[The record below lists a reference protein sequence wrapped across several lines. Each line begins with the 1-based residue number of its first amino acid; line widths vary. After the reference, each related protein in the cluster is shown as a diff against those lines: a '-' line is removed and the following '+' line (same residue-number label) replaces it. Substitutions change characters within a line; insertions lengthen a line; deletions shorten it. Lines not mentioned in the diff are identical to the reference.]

1 MDFPFIKEALS
12 QLFSK
17 PSCQMYVPDKTK
29 EGAPNYRGR
38 IVFHPDKCINCMM
51 CERVC
56 SGNAITHVIEKT
68 PEGDDKVTR
77 TFYLGSCTFC
87 ATCMD
92 FCGHGAIEF
101 TRDYHMIA
109 TKEEDLMVSGTF
121 IKKAPVKKAPA
132 AKPAASKAETAPA
145 AAPAEGGRVI
155 KPRDDGKPVQ
165 VPSKCVYCTICA
177 KKCPAGAL
185 EVDRANKT
193 WKLDEDNCVGC
204 GTCAEACPKKAILM
218 PGDEPVTE
226 AAPVA
231 PAAPAPKAEEKAAP
245 AGAMI
250 SPRDDGKP
258 VQVPSK
264 CVYCTICAKKCPA
277 GALEVDRAN
286 KTWTLDEDS
295 CVGCGT
301 CAEACPKKAIL
312 MPGDEPVPVDAPAA
326 APAPKAAAPAPAPKK
341 EEPAAP
347 KAEEKPAEPPKPVE
361 PRDDG
366 RPVQDPAKCIYCTI
380 CARKCPVGALEVD
393 RTAKTWKLDEDVCIG
408 CGNCYEVCPKK
419 AIVL

>member
-17 PSCQMYVPDKTK
+17 PSCEMYVPDKTK

-132 AKPAASKAETAPA
+132 PKPAAPAAPAPA
-145 AAPAEGGRVI
+145 AGALI

-218 PGDEPVTE
+218 PGDEPVPADAPAATPAPK
-226 AAPVA
+226 AAPA
-231 PAAPAPKAEEKAAP
+231 PAPKKEEPAPAPKAEEKP
-245 AGAMI
+245 AEPPKPVE
-250 SPRDDGKP
+250 PREDGKP
-258 VQVPSK
+258 VQDPSK

-277 GALEVDRAN
+277 GALTVDRAN
-286 KTWTLDEDS
+286 KTW
-295 CVGCGT
+295 
-301 CAEACPKKAIL
+301 
-312 MPGDEPVPVDAPAA
+312 
-326 APAPKAAAPAPAPKK
+326 
-341 EEPAAP
+341 
-347 KAEEKPAEPPKPVE
+347 
-361 PRDDG
+361 
-366 RPVQDPAKCIYCTI
+366 
-380 CARKCPVGALEVD
+380 
-393 RTAKTWKLDEDVCIG
+393 KLDEDLCIG

-419 AIVL
+419 AILI

>member
-1 MDFPFIKEALS
+1 MDFPFIREALS

-17 PSCQMYVPDKTK
+17 PSCEMYLPDKTK
-29 EGAPNYRGR
+29 LGAPNYRGR

-121 IKKAPVKKAPA
+121 VKKAPVKKAPA
-132 AKPAASKAETAPA
+132 AKPAAAAPA
-145 AAPAEGGRVI
+145 AAPAAGTVI

-165 VPSKCVYCTICA
+165 VPSKCVYCTLCA

-185 EVDRANKT
+185 TVDRANKT
-193 WKLDEDNCVGC
+193 WTLNEDECVGC

-218 PGDEPVTE
+218 PGDEPVAVE
-226 AAPVA
+226 GAP
-231 PAAPAPKAEEKAAP
+231 APAPKAAP
-245 AGAMI
+245 AAAALI
-250 SPRDDGKP
+250 QPRDDGKP
-258 VQVPSK
+258 VQVPSKCVYCTLCAKNCPAGALTVDRANKTWTLEEDLCVGCGTCAESCPKKAILMPGDEPVAVEGAPAPAAAPKAEPATAPKAAEPAPAPKEEEKPAAPVEPRDDGRPVQDPSK

-277 GALEVDRAN
+277 GALTVDRAN
-286 KTWTLDEDS
+286 KTWTLDED
-295 CVGCGT
+295 
-301 CAEACPKKAIL
+301 L
-312 MPGDEPVPVDAPAA
+312 
-326 APAPKAAAPAPAPKK
+326 
-341 EEPAAP
+341 
-347 KAEEKPAEPPKPVE
+347 
-361 PRDDG
+361 
-366 RPVQDPAKCIYCTI
+366 
-380 CARKCPVGALEVD
+380 
-393 RTAKTWKLDEDVCIG
+393 CIG

-419 AIVL
+419 AILI

>member
-1 MDFPFIKEALS
+1 MDFPFIREALS

-17 PSCQMYVPDKTK
+17 PSCEMYLPDKTK
-29 EGAPNYRGR
+29 LGAPNYRGR

-121 IKKAPVKKAPA
+121 VKKAPA
-132 AKPAASKAETAPA
+132 KKAPAVKPAAAAPA
-145 AAPAEGGRVI
+145 AAPAAGTVI

-165 VPSKCVYCTICA
+165 VPSKCVYCTLCA

-185 EVDRANKT
+185 TVDRANKT
-193 WKLDEDNCVGC
+193 WTLNEDECVGC

-218 PGDEPVTE
+218 PGDEPVAVE
-226 AAPVA
+226 GAPAPAAAPKAEPA
-231 PAAPAPKAEEKAAP
+231 PAPQAAEPAPAPKEEEKPAAP
-245 AGAMI
+245 VE
-250 SPRDDGKP
+250 PRDDGRP
-258 VQVPSK
+258 VQDPSK

-277 GALEVDRAN
+277 GALTVDRAN
-286 KTWTLDEDS
+286 KTWTLDED
-295 CVGCGT
+295 
-301 CAEACPKKAIL
+301 L
-312 MPGDEPVPVDAPAA
+312 
-326 APAPKAAAPAPAPKK
+326 
-341 EEPAAP
+341 
-347 KAEEKPAEPPKPVE
+347 
-361 PRDDG
+361 
-366 RPVQDPAKCIYCTI
+366 
-380 CARKCPVGALEVD
+380 
-393 RTAKTWKLDEDVCIG
+393 CIG

-419 AIVL
+419 AILI

>member
-1 MDFPFIKEALS
+1 MDFPFIKEAIS

-17 PSCQMYVPDKTK
+17 PSCDMYLPDKTK

-121 IKKAPVKKAPA
+121 VKKAPVKKAA
-132 AKPAASKAETAPA
+132 APKPAAPKAEAPKAAPA
-145 AAPAEGGRVI
+145 AGTLI
-155 KPRDDGKPVQ
+155 KPREDGKPVQ

-185 EVDRANKT
+185 TVDRANKT
-193 WKLDEDNCVGC
+193 WTLDEDLCVAC

-218 PGDEPVTE
+218 PGDEPV
-226 AAPVA
+226 AAEA
-231 PAAPAPKAEEKAAP
+231 PAAPAPVPKAEAPKAAP
-245 AGAMI
+245 AAAALI
-250 SPRDDGKP
+250 KPREDGKP

-277 GALEVDRAN
+277 GALTVDRAN
-286 KTWTLDEDS
+286 KTWELDEDL
-295 CVGCGT
+295 CVACGT

-312 MPGDEPVPVDAPAA
+312 MPGDEPVAADAPAP
-326 APAPKAAAPAPAPKK
+326 APAPKAAAPKAAPAPA
-341 EEPAAP
+341 PAP
-347 KAEEKPAEPPKPVE
+347 KAEEKPAAPAKPVE

-366 RPVQDPAKCIYCTI
+366 RPVQDPSKCVYCTI
-380 CARKCPVGALEVD
+380 CAKKCPAGALTVD
-393 RTAKTWKLDEDVCIG
+393 RANKTWELNEDLCIG

-419 AIVL
+419 AILI

>member
-1 MDFPFIKEALS
+1 MDFPFVKEAIS
-12 QLFSK
+12 KLFSK
-17 PSCQMYVPDKTK
+17 PSCEMYVPDKTK
-29 EGAPNYRGR
+29 LGAPNYRGR
-38 IVFHPDKCINCMM
+38 IVFHPEKCINCMM

-68 PEGDDKVTR
+68 PEGEDKVTR

-132 AKPAASKAETAPA
+132 AKPAAPKPA
-145 AAPAEGGRVI
+145 AAPAPAEGGKVI

-185 EVDRANKT
+185 TVDRANKT
-193 WKLDEDNCVGC
+193 WELDEDACVGC
-204 GTCAEACPKKAILM
+204 GTCSDACPKKAILM
-218 PGDEPVTE
+218 PGDEPV
-226 AAPVA
+226 AA
-231 PAAPAPKAEEKAAP
+231 
-245 AGAMI
+245 
-250 SPRDDGKP
+250 
-258 VQVPSK
+258 
-264 CVYCTICAKKCPA
+264 
-277 GALEVDRAN
+277 
-286 KTWTLDEDS
+286 
-295 CVGCGT
+295 
-301 CAEACPKKAIL
+301 
-312 MPGDEPVPVDAPAA
+312 DAPAA

-341 EEPAAP
+341 EEPAP
-347 KAEEKPAEPPKPVE
+347 KAEEKPAEPAKPVE

-380 CARKCPVGALEVD
+380 CARKCPVGALTVD
-393 RTAKTWKLDEDVCIG
+393 RAAKTWTLDESMCIG

-419 AIVL
+419 AILI

>member
-1 MDFPFIKEALS
+1 MDFPFIKEAIS

-17 PSCQMYVPDKTK
+17 PSCDMYVPDKTK

-92 FCGHGAIEF
+92 FCTHGAIEF

-121 IKKAPVKKAPA
+121 VKKAPVKKAVPP
-132 AKPAASKAETAPA
+132 KPA
-145 AAPAEGGRVI
+145 AAPKAEVKPAETAAVI

-165 VPSKCVYCTICA
+165 VPSKCVYCTLCA
-177 KKCPAGAL
+177 RKCPAGAL
-185 EVDRANKT
+185 TVDRAAKT
-193 WKLDEDNCVGC
+193 WTLDEDACVGC

-218 PGDEPVTE
+218 PGDEPVAVE
-226 AAPVA
+226 APAAEAKPA
-231 PAAPAPKAEEKAAP
+231 AAPAPKAEEKPAEAKPAEPAP
-245 AGAMI
+245 AVQ
-250 SPRDDGKP
+250 PRDDGKP
-258 VQVPSK
+258 VQDPSK
-264 CVYCTICAKKCPA
+264 CVYCTICARKCPA
-277 GALEVDRAN
+277 GALTVDRAA
-286 KTWTLDEDS
+286 KTWTLDEDA

-301 CAEACPKKAIL
+301 CAEACPKNAIIL
-312 MPGDEPVPVDAPAA
+312 
-326 APAPKAAAPAPAPKK
+326 
-341 EEPAAP
+341 
-347 KAEEKPAEPPKPVE
+347 
-361 PRDDG
+361 
-366 RPVQDPAKCIYCTI
+366 
-380 CARKCPVGALEVD
+380 
-393 RTAKTWKLDEDVCIG
+393 
-408 CGNCYEVCPKK
+408 
-419 AIVL
+419 

>member
-17 PSCQMYVPDKTK
+17 PSCEMYVPDKTK
-29 EGAPNYRGR
+29 LGAPNYRGR

-121 IKKAPVKKAPA
+121 VKKAPVKKAPA
-132 AKPAASKAETAPA
+132 AKPAAAPAPAPA
-145 AAPAEGGRVI
+145 AGTVI

-165 VPSKCVYCTICA
+165 VPSKCVYCTLCA

-185 EVDRANKT
+185 TVDRANKT
-193 WKLDEDNCVGC
+193 WTLDEDLCVGC

-218 PGDEPVTE
+218 PGDEPVAAE
-226 AAPVA
+226 APAAAPA
-231 PAAPAPKAEEKAAP
+231 PKAEPKPAPAPAPKAEEKP
-245 AGAMI
+245 AEPAKPVE
-250 SPRDDGKP
+250 PRDDGKP
-258 VQVPSK
+258 AQDPSK

-277 GALEVDRAN
+277 GALTVDRAN
-286 KTWTLDEDS
+286 KIWTLDED
-295 CVGCGT
+295 
-301 CAEACPKKAIL
+301 L
-312 MPGDEPVPVDAPAA
+312 
-326 APAPKAAAPAPAPKK
+326 
-341 EEPAAP
+341 
-347 KAEEKPAEPPKPVE
+347 
-361 PRDDG
+361 
-366 RPVQDPAKCIYCTI
+366 
-380 CARKCPVGALEVD
+380 
-393 RTAKTWKLDEDVCIG
+393 CIG

-419 AIVL
+419 AIVI